1 MDKKLIDAIQTND
14 FITIRDMLKNRLLM
28 DHDVNGGIFKECW
41 NECEKAGIIQNILQ
55 PHDGREL
62 SNELTEKNYNTLVGQ
77 LSTNFSEIRLNKILF
92 LAKEIWS
99 SEQTE
104 NMSSQNRE
112 MKSSSSNTT
121 YDNEDGRVVG
131 ERIIEEREIPN
142 EKTRDTSERV
152 IHSNEKNDSN
162 LGVVLAVAAVAT
174 VAVIAGVVLLG

>member
-14 FITIRDMLKNRLLM
+14 FIAIRDMLRNRLLM
-28 DHDVNGGIFKECW
+28 NHDVNDGVFKECW

-55 PHDGREL
+55 PHDVREF
-62 SNELTEKNYNTLVGQ
+62 SNELSEKNYNTLVGQ

-92 LAKEIWS
+92 LAKEIWP

-112 MKSSSSNTT
+112 IKSSSTSTT
-121 YDNEDGRVVG
+121 YYNEDGRVVG

-142 EKTRDTSERV
+142 DESQDTYERV
-152 IHSNEKNDSN
+152 IHNNEKNDSN

-174 VAVIAGVVLLG
+174 VAVIAGVVLFG